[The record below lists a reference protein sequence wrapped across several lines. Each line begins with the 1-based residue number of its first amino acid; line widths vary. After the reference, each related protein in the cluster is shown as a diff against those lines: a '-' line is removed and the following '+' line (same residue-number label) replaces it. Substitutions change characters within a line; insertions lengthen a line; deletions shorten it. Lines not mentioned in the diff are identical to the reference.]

1 MTARK
6 GESSPIFLVTIFEEA
21 SLVAGESANWFRRT
35 NSAWSSPFKEPTR
48 VDITVK
54 STQKATEETKL
65 NTATAF
71 ATS

>member
-6 GESSPIFLVTIFEEA
+6 GESSPILLVTIFEEA
-21 SLVAGESANWFRRT
+21 SLVAGEPANGFRRA
-35 NSAWSSPFKEPTR
+35 NFAWSSPFNEPTR